1 MFGLPEA
8 AAEIVCLGH
17 PAEHRP
23 PPVRAS
29 GSTVTGPPGRRMCF
43 NLRVIVDGSY
53 WVGRRAHHFDQR
65 CS

>member
-1 MFGLPEA
+1 
-8 AAEIVCLGH
+8 V
-17 PAEHRP
+17 
-23 PPVRAS
+23 
-29 GSTVTGPPGRRMCF
+29 CF